1 MLYPDY
7 LDALPAGVEARMQE
21 LEQTVIREISTA
33 LARSGTV
40 SGAQAQQMLAAG
52 RVFDV
57 AGLERELAK
66 QTGKTVEEIGRLFD
80 EALGAS
86 LDAEVQL
93 YRKAGMYHN
102 GVLDPVLQMLS
113 DAKAALMGD
122 VANLTA
128 TAGFVAQVGGVQQ
141 AYTLTQFYQS
151 TLTTAQMQVYT
162 GVVDYNT
169 AIKRAV
175 DTMARSGLRTIDYAS
190 GTTRRID
197 TATRSAVLT
206 GVAQASGRMT
216 STLADELGADVM
228 EITAH
233 AGARPSHAVWQG
245 QLVSRSG
252 RAGYLSLFDIGYGEP
267 AGFLGVNCRHSWY
280 PYLEGYSTRAYT
292 DAQLRNID
300 PPPIEW
306 EGKTY
311 TAYEATQ
318 MQRRYERSIRNWRD
332 RVVGYDAA
340 GLDDQMDTAAVRLKR
355 LTDGYEDFSRRAKLP
370 TQEERMYVFGY
381 TSEIDKKIVR
391 IQREMMEKYSGYRYN
406 KDGTIVVTDDWKER
420 GHCSIP
426 RMYRPYAVVE
436 TISGRA
442 KQIDRTYY
450 DADALMAKQIH
461 SGDHGRPDL
470 HPYGEHGEHAHWYDW
485 KKEKEECRRTGEL
498 TLLERRE
505 SSDIL

>member
-40 SGAQAQQMLAAG
+40 SGAKAQQMLSAG

-57 AGLERELAK
+57 AGLEREIAK

-355 LTDGYEDFSRRAKLP
+355 LIDGYEDFSRRAKLP
-370 TQEERMYVFGY
+370 TQEERMHVFGY
-381 TSEIDKKIVR
+381 TAKLDGKVVA
-391 IQREMMEKYSGYRYN
+391 IQRRQPK
-406 KDGTIVVTDDWKER
+406 T
-420 GHCSIP
+420 
-426 RMYRPYAVVE
+426 
-436 TISGRA
+436 
-442 KQIDRTYY
+442 
-450 DADALMAKQIH
+450 
-461 SGDHGRPDL
+461 
-470 HPYGEHGEHAHWYDW
+470 
-485 KKEKEECRRTGEL
+485 
-498 TLLERRE
+498 
-505 SSDIL
+505 